1 MDENK
6 KITYSSNSNKS
17 REEAS
22 REQRKL
28 PEKKIE
34 RVVSGEVKVK
44 KKGFFSKMRDNLVS
58 DDASSVKSY
67 IFNDV
72 LIPSFKK
79 AVSDIVTNGI
89 DIMLYGEAR
98 HSNKS
103 TNSSRVSYTKF
114 YDRDSDTRYRNN
126 RSNYSYNDVVVP
138 TKADGERILDVLD
151 DTIATYG
158 CASVADFYDA
168 VGVSTQYTDNNY
180 GWTSIASARVVP
192 VTDGWR
198 IDLPRAMP
206 INN

>member
-1 MDENK
+1 MDEIK
-6 KITYSSNSNKS
+6 KITYGSNSNKS
-17 REEAS
+17 REEAA

-34 RVVSGEVKVK
+34 RVVTGEVKVK

-103 TNSSRVSYTKF
+103 NNSSRVSYTKF
-114 YDRDSDTRYRNN
+114 YDRDSDNRYRGS
-126 RSNYSYNDVVVP
+126 RSAYSYNDIVVP

-151 DTIATYG
+151 DTISTYG

>member
-6 KITYSSNSNKS
+6 KIIYSSNSNKS

-34 RVVSGEVKVK
+34 RVVTGEVKVK

-103 TNSSRVSYTKF
+103 TNGSRVSYTKF

-206 INN
+206 INT